1 MIDAIDTL
9 NAQFQD
15 LGDTLAGVDL
25 GAVEDAGWALL
36 FTIERLDRRLPVLPD
51 TNPDF
56 TSAGNAQE
64 LAGIE
69 EAAWSLLFTIE
80 RLDRR
85 LPVLPDTHP
94 DLTQC
99 SSTGELAPLDVCR
112 LDSLRCRA
120 VEMGL
125 RP

>member
-64 LAGIE
+64 LAGMARRRIDAMDQHLQQHRTALAALGNLLGAIE
-69 EAAWSLLFTIE
+69 DAFRAGQ
-80 RLDRR
+80 DA
-85 LPVLPDTHP
+85 DTLIREIDHQILILEGVP
-94 DLTQC
+94 Q
-99 SSTGELAPLDVCR
+99 
-112 LDSLRCRA
+112 
-120 VEMGL
+120 
-125 RP
+125 

>member
-64 LAGIE
+64 LAD
-69 EAAWSLLFTIE
+69 AARRRIDAMDQHLKQHQQALAAIGSLLGAVEDAFRAGQDAEFTISEIDRQILFLE
-80 RLDRR
+80 RE
-85 LPVLPDTHP
+85 
-94 DLTQC
+94 TQ
-99 SSTGELAPLDVCR
+99 
-112 LDSLRCRA
+112 
-120 VEMGL
+120 
-125 RP
+125 